1 MRDLLQTMW
10 LRLFI
15 LAASRMG
22 FRFIFPYEKE
32 MVVHVAV
39 SESAL
44 LSSMRDYIEEHEA
57 EAKQRKDKAL
67 NLNP

>member
-15 LAASRMG
+15 LAAGRMG

-32 MVVHVAV
+32 LV
-39 SESAL
+39 

-67 NLNP
+67 NLNS